1 MSETV
6 IYNRKKQRLC
16 AVYSNK
22 ALCFGL
28 RSYKK
33 IILHW
38 VFIRDIHNTYCVETP
53 QVKGLHLLQH
63 QTMNKGLA

>member
-33 IILHW
+33 KKNITGCLSET
-38 VFIRDIHNTYCVETP
+38 FTIHIVLRHRKLKACTYYSTK
-53 QVKGLHLLQH
+53 Q
-63 QTMNKGLA
+63 